1 MLSIFPS
8 PEEIK
13 ALRKKA
19 RLTQQELAKKAGV
32 SQSLIARIESGTVNP
47 RLSTLIRIMKA
58 LEEYVESEIIAEDI
72 MSQPLIYASPDEKIE
87 HIVRKMWDHAISQLP
102 VLGPNNSVIGTIFER
117 DIIEIFIKYKNK
129 ALQLSAKDIMS
140 DPLPMIQPNT
150 KLSRITS
157 ILTNEIPAVI
167 VLKNEKPAG
176 IITRS
181 DIMRIYTEWLKRK
194 ANP

>member
-19 RLTQQELAKKAGV
+19 KLTQQELAEKAGV

-58 LEEYVESEIIAEDI
+58 LEEYVESEITAEEI
-72 MSQPLIYASPDEKIE
+72 MSKPLIYTLPNENIE
-87 HIVRKMWDHAISQLP
+87 TIVQKMWDHAISQLP
-102 VLGPNNSVIGTIFER
+102 VLGSNNTVIGTIFER
-117 DIIEIFIKYKNK
+117 DIIEVFIKYKNK
-129 ALQLSAKDIMS
+129 ALSLTAKDIMS
-140 DPLPMIQPNT
+140 DPLPMVQPNT

-167 VLKNEKPAG
+167 VLKNGKPVG

-181 DIMRIYTEWLKRK
+181 DIMKIYTEWLKHRT
-194 ANP
+194 NS

>member
-1 MLSIFPS
+1 
-8 PEEIK
+8 
-13 ALRKKA
+13 
-19 RLTQQELAKKAGV
+19 
-32 SQSLIARIESGTVNP
+32 
-47 RLSTLIRIMKA
+47 
-58 LEEYVESEIIAEDI
+58 
-72 MSQPLIYASPDEKIE
+72 
-87 HIVRKMWDHAISQLP
+87 
-102 VLGPNNSVIGTIFER
+102 
-117 DIIEIFIKYKNK
+117 
-129 ALQLSAKDIMS
+129 MS